1 MTNKVCFAIN
11 ENAYRLAELMIKD
24 AEKYNISVK
33 CESNG
38 VRILDAGLSCK
49 GSILAGIKIAEI
61 CMGGLGN
68 ITLSMD
74 YTRKIPNTV
83 YVNSSVPVIAC

>member
-11 ENAYRLAELMIKD
+11 DNAYRLAGLMIKD
-24 AEKYNISVK
+24 SQKYNINVK

-38 VRILDAGLSCK
+38 VRILDAGLNCK

-68 ITLSMD
+68 IALGMD
-74 YTRKIPNTV
+74 YTLSLIHISEPTRP
-83 YVNSSVPVIAC
+83 

>member
-1 MTNKVCFAIN
+1 MTDKVCFALN
-11 ENAYRLAELMIKD
+11 DNAYRLAELMIKD
-24 AEKYNISVK
+24 SEKYNISVK

-68 ITLSMD
+68 ISWVWIL
-74 YTRKIPNTV
+74 TRKIPNTV
-83 YVNSSVPVIAC
+83 YVNSSVQS